1 MGKDGLEGW
10 VEKAGNCCQEDSGLW
25 GICLLCNICESV
37 TKDFGDEIKPA
48 NQLIIDTQQAQQHMT
63 IHHS

>member
-1 MGKDGLEGW
+1 MVLRDGWKRQATAVRKILG
-10 VEKAGNCCQEDSGLW
+10 SGVFASF
-25 GICLLCNICESV
+25 CNICESV